1 MRRRNAAAAMFATAA
16 VLTVAGCLSGAIPS
30 AGKASPTSPAAPT
43 TPAAPAAKRRELAPA
58 APMVFA
64 RCGAWTAGAERIVL
78 LDGDAAALVR
88 AAKVPI
94 EVRLAS
100 GAVVGEAVAVALLED
115 RRTLVAAVRL
125 DRRGAAAFMS
135 GGCRELDA
143 SFEGE
148 RRQGA
153 LVPVAV
159 DHFTLCEKGR
169 WQ

>member
-1 MRRRNAAAAMFATAA
+1 MKRRNVAAAMFATAA
-16 VLTVAGCLSGAIPS
+16 VLTVAGCLTGAIPS
-30 AGKASPTSPAAPT
+30 AGKATPAAPE
-43 TPAAPAAKRRELAPA
+43 APAAKRRELAPA

-78 LDGDAAALVR
+78 LDGDAAELVR
-88 AAKVPI
+88 TAKVPI

-169 WQ
+169 WL